1 MEENKNENFYKVEI
15 EKAAGSCDSSLF
27 KKMATKGDVTSI
39 SITKLIGK
47 VVTVTGYAK
56 VHIQT
61 KDKDFET
68 YYIATDDGQYFST
81 GSEYFI
87 ESLAD
92 YLDDISTFRIVE
104 VKTKKGKT
112 YKASPVLQ
120 VAGGNFAPA
129 DEPADPDA
137 LPF

>member
-1 MEENKNENFYKVEI
+1 MEKENFYKVEI
-15 EKAAGSCDSSLF
+15 EKAVGSCDSNIF
-27 KKMATKGDVTSI
+27 KKMASKGAVNAK
-39 SITKLIGK
+39 SITTLIDK
-47 VVTVTGYAK
+47 VVTVSGYAK
-56 VHIQT
+56 VHITT
-61 KDKDFET
+61 KDKDFKT
-68 YYIATDDGQYFST
+68 YYIATYDGLYFST

-92 YLDDISTFRIVE
+92 YLDDITTFRIVE

-120 VAGGNFAPA
+120 QAGGNFAPA
-129 DEPADPDA
+129 DEPVKSED

>member
-15 EKAAGSCDSSLF
+15 EKAFGTCDSNLF
-27 KKMATKGDVTSI
+27 KKMATKGDVNTV
-39 SITKLIGK
+39 SITKLIGN

-56 VHIQT
+56 VHVQT

-68 YYIATDDGQYFST
+68 YYIATNDGQYFST

-87 ESLAD
+87 ESIED
-92 YLDDISTFRIVE
+92 YIDDISTFRIVE

-120 VAGGNFAPA
+120 VAGGNFTPA
-129 DEPADPDA
+129 DEPAASDD